1 MKPVSLR
8 LRLLIAAMLAIFF
21 ALALAW
27 TGLNLMFQRHVEQ
40 REATVLIRQAERI
53 VAGIT
58 VTPNG
63 TPVLQNPPRD
73 PRFDEMAGGLYWQV
87 SFPSGALHS
96 ASLWDQSLPLPARPD
111 AAQWR
116 TRTLTGPFN
125 DRLLV
130 VERRVRFDRTSPA
143 VLIQVAENDADMR
156 QAYAEF
162 GWELAGSLFLL
173 WTVLAIAA
181 WVQVTLGLRPL
192 DRLRVEME
200 RLRRSPAARLPAGY
214 PSEIAPLITA
224 INALADAR
232 ESDLSRARR
241 RAGDLAHSLK
251 TPLSVLSAQS
261 RRARAAGAEEA
272 ADGLDRAIA
281 AVGATL
287 EAELTRARSAAARAA
302 AESAIDAEVLKVVE
316 GLIGVIERTERGETL
331 VFHIDITEDLRA
343 PVAPEDL
350 AEMLGALIEN
360 AARHARRLVHIEGQI
375 NEARLCLTVEDD
387 GPGIDLPHIEAA
399 LKRGLR
405 LDEAGTGHGLGLAI
419 VRDLAE
425 ATEGDVTLG
434 RSTLGGLAVSL
445 GWKTPV

>member
-1 MKPVSLR
+1 LKPVSLR
-8 LRLLIAAMLAIFF
+8 LRLLIAAMLAIFL

-58 VTPNG
+58 IG
-63 TPVLQNPPRD
+63 LDGKPVLQNPPRD

-87 SFPSGALHS
+87 SFPAGALHS

-116 TRTLTGPFN
+116 TRTITGPFN
-125 DRLLV
+125 ERLLV

-143 VLIQVAENDADMR
+143 VLIQVAETDADMR
-156 QAYAEF
+156 RAYAEF

-181 WVQVTLGLRPL
+181 WVQVMLGLRPL
-192 DRLRVEME
+192 DRLRTEME
-200 RLRRSPAARLPAGY
+200 RLRRSPAARLPAGS
-214 PSEIAPLITA
+214 PNEIAPLITA

-232 ESDLSRARR
+232 EHDLSRARR
-241 RAGDLAHSLK
+241 RAADLAHSLK

-261 RRARAAGAEEA
+261 RKARAAGAEEA
-272 ADGLDRAIA
+272 ADGLDRAISV
-281 AVGATL
+281 VGAAL

-302 AESAIDAEVLKVVE
+302 AEAVSEAPALKVTE
-316 GLIGVIERTERGETL
+316 ALIAVIERTERGESVIFDTD
-331 VFHIDITEDLRA
+331 IDPALRLPLA
-343 PVAPEDL
+343 EEDL

-360 AARHARRLVHIEGQI
+360 AARHARRRERIRGGGTWI
-375 NEARLCLTVEDD
+375 SVEDD
-387 GPGIDLPHIEAA
+387 GPGIDLSKMESA
-399 LKRGLR
+399 LRRGQR

-419 VRDLAE
+419 VRDLTE
-425 ATEGDVTLG
+425 ATEGDITLG
-434 RSTLGGLAVSL
+434 RSELGGLAVTLS
-445 GWKTPV
+445 WKTPL

>member
-1 MKPVSLR
+1 LKPVSLR
-8 LRLLIAAMLAIFF
+8 LRLLIAAMLAIFL

-58 VTPNG
+58 IG
-63 TPVLQNPPRD
+63 LDGKPVLQNPPRD

-87 SFPSGALHS
+87 SFPAGALHS

-116 TRTLTGPFN
+116 TRTITGPFN

-143 VLIQVAENDADMR
+143 VLIQVAETDADMR
-156 QAYAEF
+156 RAYAEF

-181 WVQVTLGLRPL
+181 WVQVMLGLRPL
-192 DRLRVEME
+192 DRLRTEME
-200 RLRRSPAARLPAGY
+200 RLRRSPAARLPAGS
-214 PSEIAPLITA
+214 PNEIAPLITA

-232 ESDLSRARR
+232 EHDLSRARR
-241 RAGDLAHSLK
+241 RAADLAHSLK

-261 RRARAAGAEEA
+261 RKARAAGAEEA
-272 ADGLDRAIA
+272 ADGLDRAISV
-281 AVGATL
+281 VGAAL

-302 AESAIDAEVLKVVE
+302 AEAVSEAPALKLTE
-316 GLIGVIERTERGETL
+316 ALIAVIERTERGESVIFDTD
-331 VFHIDITEDLRA
+331 IDPALRLPLA
-343 PVAPEDL
+343 EEDL

-360 AARHARRLVHIEGQI
+360 AARHARRRVRIRGGGTWI
-375 NEARLCLTVEDD
+375 SVEDD
-387 GPGIDLPHIEAA
+387 GPGIDLSKMESA
-399 LKRGLR
+399 LKRGQR

-419 VRDLAE
+419 VRDLTE
-425 ATEGDVTLG
+425 ATEGDITLD
-434 RSTLGGLAVSL
+434 RSELGGLAVTLS
-445 GWKTPV
+445 WKTPA

>member
-27 TGLNLMFQRHVEQ
+27 GGLNLMFQRHVEQ

-53 VAGIT
+53 VAGI
-58 VTPNG
+58 VVAPDG
-63 TPVLQNPPRD
+63 KPVLQNPPRD
-73 PRFDEMAGGLYWQV
+73 TRFDEIAGGLYWQV
-87 SFPSGALHS
+87 SFPAGALHS
-96 ASLWDQSLPLPARPD
+96 ASLWDQSLPLPPHSD

-156 QAYAEF
+156 RAYAEF

-261 RRARAAGAEEA
+261 RKARAAGAEEA
-272 ADGLDRAIA
+272 ADGLDRAISV
-281 AVGATL
+281 VGAAL

-302 AESAIDAEVLKVVE
+302 AEAVSEAPALKVSEAV
-316 GLIGVIERTERGETL
+316 IAVIERTERGESVIFVTDVDAVL
-331 VFHIDITEDLRA
+331 KL
-343 PVAPEDL
+343 PVAEEDL

-360 AARHARRLVHIEGQI
+360 AARHARRQVRVSGDKTWIS
-375 NEARLCLTVEDD
+375 VEDD
-387 GPGIDLPHIEAA
+387 GHGIDLSKMESA
-399 LKRGLR
+399 LKRGQR

-425 ATEGDVTLG
+425 ATEGDITLD
-434 RSTLGGLAVSL
+434 RSELGGLNVTLS
-445 GWKTPV
+445 WKAPV

>member
-1 MKPVSLR
+1 LKPVSLR

-27 TGLNLMFQRHVEQ
+27 GGLNLMFRRHAEQ

-53 VAGIT
+53 VAGI
-58 VTPNG
+58 VTAPDG

-73 PRFDEMAGGLYWQV
+73 PRFDEIAGGLYWQV

-96 ASLWDQSLPLPARPD
+96 ASLWDQNLPLPARPD

-116 TRTLTGPFN
+116 RTTIKGPFN
-125 DRLLV
+125 DHLLI
-130 VERRVRFDRTSPA
+130 VERQVRFGKTGPA

-156 QAYAEF
+156 RAYVEF
-162 GWELAGSLFLL
+162 GWELAGSLLLL
-173 WTVLAIAA
+173 WIVLALAA
-181 WVQVTLGLRPL
+181 YIQVTLGLRPL
-192 DRLRVEME
+192 DRLRTEME
-200 RLRRSPAARLPAGY
+200 RLRRSPAARLPVDY
-214 PSEIAPLITA
+214 PSEITPLITA

-241 RAGDLAHSLK
+241 RAADLAHSLK

-272 ADGLDRAIA
+272 ADGLDRAISV
-281 AVGATL
+281 VGAAL

-302 AESAIDAEVLKVVE
+302 AEAVSEAPTLKVAE
-316 GLIGVIERTERGETL
+316 ALIAVIERTERGESVIFDTDVDAAL
-331 VFHIDITEDLRA
+331 NL
-343 PVAPEDL
+343 PVAEEDL

-360 AARHARRLVHIEGQI
+360 AARHARRRVRIGGGATWI
-375 NEARLCLTVEDD
+375 SVEDD
-387 GPGIDLPHIEAA
+387 GPGIDLSKMESA
-399 LKRGLR
+399 LKRGQR

-425 ATEGDVTLG
+425 ATEGDITLG
-434 RSTLGGLAVSL
+434 RSELGGLKVALS
-445 GWKTPV
+445 WKTPT

>member
-1 MKPVSLR
+1 MKPASLR

-27 TGLNLMFQRHVEQ
+27 AGLNLMFQRHAEQ

-53 VAGIT
+53 VAGI
-58 VTPNG
+58 VIGPDG
-63 TPVLQNPPRD
+63 KPVLQNPPRD

-87 SFPSGALHS
+87 SFPAGALHS

-111 AAQWR
+111 AAQWHR
-116 TRTLTGPFN
+116 ATIKGPFN
-125 DRLLV
+125 DHLLI
-130 VERRVRFDRTSPA
+130 VERQVRFGQNGPA
-143 VLIQVAENDADMR
+143 VMVQVAENDADMR
-156 QAYAEF
+156 RAYIEF

-173 WTVLAIAA
+173 WTVLTLAA

-192 DRLRVEME
+192 GRLRAEME
-200 RLRRSPAARLPAGY
+200 RLRRSPAARLPVNY
-214 PSEIAPLITA
+214 PNEIAPLADA

-232 ESDLSRARR
+232 ESDLGRARK
-241 RAGDLAHSLK
+241 RAADLAHSLK

-261 RRARAAGAEEA
+261 RKARAAGAEEA
-272 ADGLDRAIA
+272 ANGLDRAIS
-281 AVGATL
+281 AVGAAL
-287 EAELTRARSAAARAA
+287 EAELTRARAAAARAA
-302 AESAIDAEVLKVVE
+302 AESAIDAEVLKVVN
-316 GLIGVIERTERGETL
+316 GLIGVIERTEHGETL
-331 VFHIDITEDLRA
+331 VFQIDIAEALRT

-360 AARHARRLVHIEGQI
+360 AARHARRLVHIEGRI
-375 NEARLCLTVEDD
+375 IEGRLRLTVEDD
-387 GPGIDLPHIEAA
+387 GPGIDLSHIEAA
-399 LKRGLR
+399 FKRGLR

-445 GWKTPV
+445 WWKTPT

>member
-1 MKPVSLR
+1 MKPASLR

-27 TGLNLMFQRHVEQ
+27 VGLNLMFQRHAEQ

-53 VAGIT
+53 VAGIA
-58 VTPNG
+58 VAPNG

-73 PRFDEMAGGLYWQV
+73 TRFDEIAGGLYWQV

-116 TRTLTGPFN
+116 TRTITGPFN

-130 VERRVRFDRTSPA
+130 VERRVRFDGTSPA
-143 VLIQVAENDADMR
+143 VLIQVAETDADMR
-156 QAYAEF
+156 RAYAEF

-173 WTVLAIAA
+173 WAVLAIAA

-192 DRLRVEME
+192 DRLRAEME

-214 PSEIAPLITA
+214 PNEIAPLITA

-232 ESDLSRARR
+232 ENDLSRARR
-241 RAGDLAHSLK
+241 RAADLAHSLK

-261 RRARAAGAEEA
+261 RKARTAGAEDA
-272 ADGLDRAIA
+272 ANGLDRAISV
-281 AVGATL
+281 VGAAL

-302 AESAIDAEVLKVVE
+302 AEAISEAPALKVTE
-316 GLIGVIERTERGETL
+316 ALIAVIERTERGESVIFDT
-331 VFHIDITEDLRA
+331 DINPALSL
-343 PVAPEDL
+343 PVAEEDL

-360 AARHARRLVHIEGQI
+360 AARHARRRVRICGGATWI
-375 NEARLCLTVEDD
+375 SVEDD
-387 GPGIDLPHIEAA
+387 GPGIDLSKMESA
-399 LKRGLR
+399 LRRGQR

-419 VRDLAE
+419 VRDLTE
-425 ATEGDVTLG
+425 ATEGDITLG
-434 RSTLGGLAVSL
+434 RSELGGLKVTLS
-445 GWKTPV
+445 WKAPV